1 MRPYLS
7 LSATLILLALSSF
20 PSFTNAQSTITTL
33 YGGQSVFIEGK
44 GLYIHGGTVS
54 DTSDTITNPSSGQ
67 TFVIELNSTW
77 SIDSPTIRT
86 LPTLYP
92 SGGTGS
98 TLFNHKKSWFL
109 KGTNAVHIFDMD
121 SETWAL
127 EKVDNNINPYPSLA
141 AVAVPMDNDYIYV
154 INGYKDA
161 SATNSTA
168 VMMRYNVQAQLVE
181 PMRHAMPIATDHVSV
196 WSTLKGSAFIYGG
209 ADYTNQS
216 LVEFFPGNP
225 KDLTSVQRAIFGDI
239 PAGRFGH
246 CMVEAYGGAQIY
258 VFGGNTRQGTSS
270 DIYRIDAHTMRWTR
284 LGAGPAYTARAFAAC
299 AVTNDMFVAWGG
311 ATWDSTNKRYT
322 VVTTPL
328 VVFNMRTG
336 KWPSTFD
343 PTPSGNST
351 PPTDIPPSLDNGST
365 PRLIPLG
372 GILAGV
378 AGILL
383 LAGVGVGVCYCRW
396 KRQNRRGLP
405 FVKVGGHDGGDDDDD
420 KDLNGGK
427 NGFSSSSPPSSY
439 KLNHL
444 QGNDNGN
451 AGDLD
456 QQQQYHQQH
465 PYQEQQHHYQQEPL
479 LDPFAD
485 STHDH
490 GHFDLSKGGG
500 YEESPSV
507 GYQQPPGG
515 NPFASVHDTSVKVDV
530 EDYVRPGAGGRV
542 PGYGGGYNGGASG
555 GRNPYSQ

>member
-1 MRPYLS
+1 MRPNLS
-7 LSATLILLALSSF
+7 LSATLILLALSSS
-20 PSFTNAQSTITTL
+20 PLFTNAQSAITTL
-33 YGGQSVFIEGK
+33 YGSQSIFIEGK

-54 DTSDTITNPSSGQ
+54 DTSDTIKNPNSGQ
-67 TFVIELNSTW
+67 TFVIDLNNTW
-77 SIDSPTIRT
+77 SIESPDIRP

-98 TLFNHKKSWFL
+98 TLFNNKTSWFL
-109 KGTNAVHIFDMD
+109 KGTNAVHIFDME

-141 AVAVPMDNDYIYV
+141 AVAVPMDNDYVYL

-161 SATNSTA
+161 NATNSTA
-168 VMMRYNVQAQLVE
+168 LMMRYNVQAHLVE
-181 PMRHAMPIATDHVSV
+181 PMLHAMPVATDHVSI

-209 ADYTNQS
+209 ADYADQS
-216 LVEFFPGNP
+216 LFEFFPGNP
-225 KDLTSVQRAIFGDI
+225 KDITSVKRAIFGDI

-258 VFGGNTRQGTSS
+258 VFGGNTKHGTTS

-284 LGAGPAYTARAFAAC
+284 LGAGPTYTARAFAAC

-311 ATWDSTNKRYT
+311 ATWDPINKRYT
-322 VVTTPL
+322 VVTKPI
-328 VVFNMRTG
+328 VVYNMRTG
-336 KWPSTFD
+336 EWPSTFD
-343 PTPSGNST
+343 PTLAANST
-351 PPTDIPPSLDNGST
+351 PPTGIPPSHDDDDSV

-383 LAGVGVGVCYCRW
+383 LAGIGVGVCYCRR
-396 KRQNRRGLP
+396 KRQTRRGMP
-405 FVKVGGHDGGDDDDD
+405 FMKVGDHDGGDDDDD
-420 KDLNGGK
+420 KILKGGK
-427 NGFSSSSPPSSY
+427 NGFSSSSTPPSSY
-439 KLNHL
+439 KMNHL
-444 QGNDNGN
+444 QGNENGN
-451 AGDLD
+451 SGDSD
-456 QQQQYHQQH
+456 QQHPYHQQH

-485 STHDH
+485 STHGH
-490 GHFDLSKGGG
+490 GHFDLSKGDG
-500 YEESPSV
+500 YEASPSV

-515 NPFASVHDTSVKVDV
+515 NPFASVHDASVKVDV
-530 EDYVRPGAGGRV
+530 KDYGRPDGRV
-542 PGYGGGYNGGASG
+542 PGFGGGYTGGASG